1 MPADKLLK
9 NRRPISAPHNG
20 GAASK
25 SSRGVGVEAG
35 GHGVSGGGARGSGFT
50 KKAPLMSGTV
60 CFGDYC
66 FLAEFEPVCN
76 EIDPADSGTGGGGR
90 SNRGGPGSPSSPPKD
105 PRPASPSNLEGGGG
119 RRSNGGSPVGE
130 EKNDNSSMYGGGNA
144 EKSAYSTYE
153 PAAPRTDGGSPPA
166 SPVAKLSG
174 TSALSEH
181 DLRPALMK
189 FQLPFRSVLTM
200 RSEEDYLKTKLYE
213 DWHGDTEV
221 EQAVRDLGGGPTF
234 RIPGHEKKLLDITLR
249 HLRRVGYCC
258 LNDVRRTV
266 VPMPA
271 PHEPGSGFNSQWK
284 ALQRSYRKHIYVDAL
299 SKTHPSRFYQTIPVC
314 DTCQFIY
321 SMADQHRE
329 ELVMGQQEAKPK
341 GVKTYKPRVT
351 STGIRDAREKGQARR
366 LAAET
371 AGQERQNPQR
381 SPQYNNYADP
391 ADLRA
396 HRTLS
401 ASGVRG
407 GRSSKVRHETH
418 DYYDDIFDQ
427 TYTEDFA
434 LERNNTYIDG
444 DGFQYEL
451 PPDEQGHE
459 GENGN
464 IQDADSKLARRL
476 KAETACARDTDSHG
490 HRPVQI
496 GISTEGGAISSWV
509 RVLTEPE
516 NTPME
521 SIAES
526 RGSSGGKAGR
536 RPQSAAPTSST
547 HPKGRH
553 AAPPPLQEEQS
564 GKPNPMGPLAGQG
577 IGGPLGQYRGFSAPV
592 GNMLGQS
599 SGDVGSTFIDSKGNF
614 LEPKRRSPSD
624 RGTGTG
630 TGTSEGNAASP
641 HEENEL
647 ENEYEAGEG
656 IAFGLKSNGVDA
668 ADAGAG
674 RGKHEAAESHFL
686 SKSKSSDRTNKKG
699 SARGSR
705 DQDKKAVRPGTA
717 GVTRTKS
724 KESSKS
730 PLYESAESY
739 KVGYPNRGGPSG
751 VRPKSA
757 SAYTSSSKHLQNQL
771 HLMQGRHAEASE
783 NSSSSNLLNIEA
795 YTYNARTSRGTVS
808 AMDLALNPTDL
819 STGDGRKTGNACTID
834 EFRFDV
840 TAPYFPI
847 DGINVAGTAGN
858 TRSGDYKKEPAALQ
872 DHHRQEFAQFVP
884 QQAVYRSSGANSSF
898 EEMLKSSVK
907 RLDEQAVDKERRQ
920 RPKAIGNM
928 AMGVTVGSKE
938 RLRRSQELQRLQVER
953 EEEEAREIGYLGG
966 MNMDTAV
973 RTLSGIYTT

>member
-1 MPADKLLK
+1 
-9 NRRPISAPHNG
+9 
-20 GAASK
+20 
-25 SSRGVGVEAG
+25 VEAG
-35 GHGVSGGGARGSGFT
+35 GHGTSGGGTRGSGFT

-76 EIDPADSGTGGGGR
+76 EPDPADSGTGGGGR
-90 SNRGGPGSPSSPPKD
+90 GNGGDPGLPISPPKD
-105 PRPASPSNLEGGGG
+105 SRPVSPSNLEGGGG

-181 DLRPALMK
+181 DLRPTLMK

-284 ALQRSYRKHIYVDAL
+284 ALQRSYRKQIYVDAL

-329 ELVMGQQEAKPK
+329 ELVMGQQEVKPK

-371 AGQERQNPQR
+371 AGQERQNPHR
-381 SPQYNNYADP
+381 SPQYNNYAYADP

-396 HRTLS
+396 HRSLS

-407 GRSSKVRHETH
+407 GRSSKVRLETH

-427 TYTEDFA
+427 TYTEDFTM
-434 LERNNTYIDG
+434 ERNNTYIDG
-444 DGFQYEL
+444 DGFEYEL
-451 PPDEQGHE
+451 PPDEQGHD
-459 GENGN
+459 GENGSM
-464 IQDADSKLARRL
+464 QDADSKLARRL
-476 KAETACARDTDSHG
+476 KAETAHARDTHG

-516 NTPME
+516 STPME

-526 RGSSGGKAGR
+526 LGSSGGKAGR

-547 HPKGRH
+547 HSKGKH
-553 AAPPPLQEEQS
+553 AAPPPLQEVQS

-624 RGTGTG
+624 RGTGMGTGTG
-630 TGTSEGNAASP
+630 TGTSEGLAASP
-641 HEENEL
+641 REEKEL

-656 IAFGLKSNGVDA
+656 IAFGLKSTGVGVGA
-668 ADAGAG
+668 ADAGGG
-674 RGKHEAAESHFL
+674 RSKHEAVESHFL
-686 SKSKSSDRTNKKG
+686 SKSSDRTNKKG

-739 KVGYPNRGGPSG
+739 KVGHPDRGGPGG
-751 VRPKSA
+751 VRPKSASASA

-783 NSSSSNLLNIEA
+783 TSSSNNLLNIEA
-795 YTYNARTSRGTVS
+795 YTYKARTGRGTVS
-808 AMDLALNPTDL
+808 AMDLALNPADL
-819 STGDGRKTGNACTID
+819 STGDGRRTGNACTID

-840 TAPYFPI
+840 TAPYLPI
-847 DGINVAGTAGN
+847 DGINVNVTGAAGN
-858 TRSGDYKKEPAALQ
+858 TRSRDYKKGPAALQ
-872 DHHRQEFAQFVP
+872 DHHKQEFAQFVP
-884 QQAVYRSSGANSSF
+884 QQAVYRSSGADSSF
-898 EEMLKSSVK
+898 EEMLKGSVK
-907 RLDEQAVDKERRQ
+907 RLDEKAADPERQ
-920 RPKAIGNM
+920 HLLRPKATGSM
-928 AMGVTVGSKE
+928 TMGVTVGAKE